1 MSVVKNSGTSTDNS
15 VISQYQFSET
25 ADTATQEL
33 GETQFLELLVAQ
45 LNNQNPL
52 DPQDNTE
59 FIAQLAQLS
68 TVEGINK
75 LNTSLESIL
84 SDYQTSQALRA
95 ATLVGRSVIV
105 EGSEAVVDT
114 AQTFNGSVVLPASSG
129 NVFIDVYDASGNPV
143 DRIEL
148 GEQAAG
154 TVSFM
159 WDGQDSSGNILSP
172 GTYTFKAQASYEGES
187 EDLATLLPATVDTV
201 TLGKNGGEMVLN
213 LAGIGSVNLSQV
225 QVIGQ

>member
-1 MSVVKNSGTSTDNS
+1 MSVVRNTGTNTDNS
-15 VISQYQFSET
+15 VSQYQFSET
-25 ADTATQEL
+25 ADAATKEL

-84 SDYQTSQALRA
+84 SDYQTSQALRG

-105 EGSEAVVDT
+105 EGSKAVVDT
-114 AQTFNGSVVLPASSG
+114 AKTFNGSLVLPASSSK
-129 NVFIDVYDASGNPV
+129 VFVDVYDASGTPV

-154 TVSFM
+154 TVNFM
-159 WDGQDSSGNILSP
+159 WDGQDSSGNTLSP
-172 GTYTFKAQASYEGES
+172 GTYTFKAQATYDGES
-187 EDLATLLPATVDTV
+187 QDLTTFLPATVDTV
-201 TLGKNGGEMVLN
+201 TLGQNGSEMVLN
-213 LAGIGSVNLSQV
+213 LAGVGSVTLSQV